1 MVNRITGFS
10 NVFDIDE
17 IVSKLM
23 KTEQAPL
30 DKMTRQKQTLEWQMD
45 SYREVNSKIKEL
57 DDLITSL
64 KLNLPSTY
72 GAKKVTSSNEAAV
85 TATGST
91 NATSGS
97 IHVTQLATASVFKS
111 SGTSGFTPANGTFT
125 FEVTTPDSTEPKM
138 VTINTSDS
146 DTIDDIVKKL
156 NNAQLGVTAYKGQ
169 ISDGTNYVDTIAL
182 TSRTTGEGVSIKAA
196 DGDSASFLTQLGF
209 QVDGDNKLVAT
220 TQGQK
225 AQYEINGLKME
236 NNNNTFEQAGITYEL
251 KGTTDQPVSLNV
263 STDVDAIFDKIKQFV
278 DKYNE
283 LVEQINGKVNEKRN
297 RDYQPLT
304 AEEKKGMS
312 EKEIELWETTAKS
325 GLLRSDSILRSGASK
340 IRSDLYANITTSDG
354 NKIQLTQIGISTSS
368 SYKDGGK
375 LEFSKDSDGVEKLR
389 KAIEEDPEKV
399 RQMFISGS
407 LNVDSKDKEKAQQQ
421 YQEQGIIYRVKNSL
435 TAFSK
440 SIRTKAGS
448 TSMELKEYG
457 LGKDL
462 DSLTKRMST
471 FQDRLKMV
479 EARYYKKFNA
489 MDSAIQKLN
498 NQSGYLSQ
506 LLGQ

>member
-30 DKMTRQKQTLEWQMD
+30 DTMMRRKQTLEWQRD

-57 DDLITSL
+57 DDLINS
-64 KLNLPSTY
+64 LNLTRPSTY
-72 GAKKVTSSNEAAV
+72 GAKKVTSSNESAV

-125 FEVTTPDSTEPKM
+125 FEVTTPDATKPKM

-196 DGDSASFLTQLGF
+196 DGNSASFLTQLGF

-236 NNNNTFEQAGITYEL
+236 NNNNTFTQADITYEL

-283 LVEQINGKVNEKRN
+283 LVEQINGKVNEKKN

-340 IRSDLYANITTSDG
+340 IRNDLYANITTSDA
-354 NKIQLTQIGISTSS
+354 NKIQLTQIGIETSS
-368 SYKDGGK
+368 KYKDGGK
-375 LEFSKDSDGVEKLR
+375 LEFSKDSNGVEKLR

-407 LNVDSKDKEKAQQQ
+407 LNVDSKDKDKAQQQ

-435 TAFSK
+435 SDFSK
-440 SIRTKAGS
+440 SIQKKAGS
-448 TSMELKEYG
+448 TTMELKEYG

>member
-30 DKMTRQKQTLEWQMD
+30 DKMTRQKQTLEWQRD
-45 SYREVNSKIKEL
+45 SYREVTSKVKEL
-57 DDLITSL
+57 DDLINS
-64 KLNLPSTY
+64 LNLTRPSTY
-72 GAKKVTSSNEAAV
+72 GAKKVTSSNESAV

-125 FEVTTPDSTEPKM
+125 FEVTTPDSTKPKM
-138 VTINTSDS
+138 VTINTSDT

-156 NNAQLGVTAYKGQ
+156 NNSQLGVTAYKGQ
-169 ISDGTNYVDTIAL
+169 IFDGSNYVDTIAL

-196 DGDSASFLTQLGF
+196 DGNSASFFTQLGF

-236 NNNNTFEQAGITYEL
+236 NNSNTFEQAGITYEL
-251 KGTTDQPVSLNV
+251 KGTTDKPVSLNV
-263 STDVDAIFDKIKQFV
+263 STDVDTIFDKIKQFV

-283 LVEQINGKVNEKRN
+283 LVEQVNGKVNEKRN
-297 RDYQPLT
+297 RDYHPLT
-304 AEEKKGMS
+304 AEEKKAMS
-312 EKEIELWETTAKS
+312 DKEVELWETTAKS
-325 GLLRSDSILRSGASK
+325 GLLRSDSILRGGASK
-340 IRSDLYANITTSDG
+340 IRSDFYADITTSDA
-354 NKIQLTQIGISTSS
+354 NKIHITQIGITTSNK
-368 SYKDGGK
+368 YKDGGK
-375 LEFSKDSDGVEKLR
+375 LEINEEKLR
-389 KAIEEDPEKV
+389 KAIEEDPQKIS
-399 RQMFISGS
+399 QMFISGS
-407 LNVDSKDKEKAQQQ
+407 LNVDSKDKDKAQQQ
-421 YQEQGIIYRVKNSL
+421 YNEQGIIHRVKNSL
-435 TAFSK
+435 SAFTK
-440 SIRTKAGS
+440 SIQTKAGS
-448 TSMELKEYG
+448 TTMELKEYG

-462 DSLTKRMST
+462 DSLTKRMDT

>member
-17 IVSKLM
+17 IVKKLM
-23 KTEQAPL
+23 KTEQVPL
-30 DKMTRQKQTLEWQMD
+30 DKMTRQKQTLEWQRD
-45 SYREVNSKIKEL
+45 SYREVNSKVKEL
-57 DDLITSL
+57 DDLINS
-64 KLNLPSTY
+64 LNLTRPSTY
-72 GAKKVTSSNEAAV
+72 GAKKVTSSNESAV

-97 IHVTQLATASVFKS
+97 IQVTQLATASVFKS
-111 SGTSGFTPANGTFT
+111 SGTSGFTPTNGTFT
-125 FEVTTPDSTEPKM
+125 FEVTTPDSTKPKT

-156 NNAQLGVTAYKGQ
+156 NNSQLGVTAYKGQ
-169 ISDGTNYVDTIAL
+169 IFDGTNYVDTIAL
-182 TSRTTGEGVSIKAA
+182 TSRTTGEGVSIKAT
-196 DGDSASFLTQLGF
+196 DGNSASFFTQLGF

-236 NNNNTFEQAGITYEL
+236 SNNNTFTQADITYEL
-251 KGTTDQPVSLNV
+251 KGTTDKPVSLNV

-283 LVEQINGKVNEKRN
+283 LVEQVNGKVNEKKN
-297 RDYQPLT
+297 RAYHPLT
-304 AEEKKGMS
+304 AEEKKAMS
-312 EKEIELWETTAKS
+312 EKEVELWETTAKS

-340 IRSDLYANITTSDG
+340 IRSDFYAEITTSDS
-354 NKIQLTQIGISTSS
+354 NKIHMTQIGITTSDK
-368 SYKDGGK
+368 YKDGGK
-375 LEFSKDSDGVEKLR
+375 LVIDEPKLR
-389 KAIEEDPEKV
+389 EAIGEDPEKV

-407 LNVDSKDKEKAQQQ
+407 LNVDTKDKDKAQQQ
-421 YQEQGIIYRVKNSL
+421 YKEQGIIHRIKNSL
-435 TAFSK
+435 SAFSK
-440 SIRTKAGS
+440 SIQSKAGS
-448 TSMELKEYG
+448 TTMALKEYG

-462 DSLTKRMST
+462 DSLTKRMGT

-506 LLGQ
+506 LLGK

>member
-30 DKMTRQKQTLEWQMD
+30 DKMTRQKQTLEWQRD

-57 DDLITSL
+57 DDLINS
-64 KLNLPSTY
+64 LNLTRPTTY
-72 GAKKVTSSNEAAV
+72 GAKKVTSSNESAV

-91 NATSGS
+91 NAASGS
-97 IHVTQLATASVFKS
+97 INVTQLATASVFKS

-125 FEVTTPDSTEPKM
+125 FEVTTPDSTEPKT
-138 VTINTSDS
+138 VTINTSDT

-156 NNAQLGVTAYKGQ
+156 NNSQLGVTAYKGQ
-169 ISDGTNYVDTIAL
+169 IFDGSNYVDTVAL

-196 DGDSASFLTQLGF
+196 DGNSASFFTQLGF

-236 NNNNTFEQAGITYEL
+236 NNNNIFEQAGITYEL

-283 LVEQINGKVNEKRN
+283 LVEQINGKVNEKKN

-340 IRSDLYANITTSDG
+340 IRSDLYANITTSDA
-354 NKIQLTQIGISTSS
+354 NKIQLTQIGITTSS
-368 SYKDGGK
+368 KYKDGGK
-375 LEFSKDSDGVEKLR
+375 LEFSKDMNGVEKLR

-407 LNVDSKDKEKAQQQ
+407 LNVDSKDKDKAQQQ

-435 TAFSK
+435 TAFTK
-440 SIRTKAGS
+440 SIQTKAGS
-448 TSMELKEYG
+448 TTMELKEYG

-462 DSLTKRMST
+462 DSLTKRMDT

-479 EARYYKKFNA
+479 ETRYYKKFSA

>member
-30 DKMTRQKQTLEWQMD
+30 DKMTRQKQTLEWQRD
-45 SYREVNSKIKEL
+45 SYREVNSKVKEL
-57 DDLITSL
+57 DDLIS
-64 KLNLPSTY
+64 KLNLTYPSTY
-72 GAKKVTSSNEAAV
+72 GAKKVTSSNESAV

-97 IHVTQLATASVFKS
+97 INVTQLATASVFKS
-111 SGTSGFTPANGTFT
+111 SGTSGFTAANGTFT
-125 FEVTTPDSTEPKM
+125 FEVTTPDSTTPKT
-138 VTINTSDS
+138 VTINTTDTDTLDS
-146 DTIDDIVKKL
+146 IMSKL
-156 NNAQLGVTAYKGQ
+156 NNSQLGVTAYKGQ
-169 ISDGTNYVDTIAL
+169 IFDGTNYVDTIAL
-182 TSRTTGEGVSIKAA
+182 TSRTTGEGVSIKAT
-196 DGDSASFLTQLGF
+196 DGNSASFLTQLGF

-236 NNNNTFEQAGITYEL
+236 NNNNTFTQAGITYEL
-251 KGTTDQPVSLNV
+251 KGTTDKPVSLNV
-263 STDVDAIFDKIKQFV
+263 STDVDTIFDKIKQFV

-283 LVEQINGKVNEKRN
+283 LVEQVNGKVNEKRN
-297 RDYQPLT
+297 RDYHPLT
-304 AEEKKGMS
+304 AEEKKAMS
-312 EKEIELWETTAKS
+312 DKEVELWETTAKS
-325 GLLRSDSILRSGASK
+325 GLLRSDSILRGGASK
-340 IRSDLYANITTSDG
+340 IRSDFYADITTSDA
-354 NKIQLTQIGISTSS
+354 NKIHITQIGITTSNK
-368 SYKDGGK
+368 YKDGGK
-375 LEFSKDSDGVEKLR
+375 LEINEEKLR
-389 KAIEEDPEKV
+389 KAIEEDPQKIS
-399 RQMFISGS
+399 QMFISGS
-407 LNVDSKDKEKAQQQ
+407 LNVDSKDKDKAQQQ
-421 YQEQGIIYRVKNSL
+421 YNEQGIIHRVKNSL
-435 TAFSK
+435 SAFTK
-440 SIRTKAGS
+440 SIQTKAGS
-448 TSMELKEYG
+448 TTMELKEYG

-462 DSLTKRMST
+462 DSLTKRMDT
-471 FQDRLKMV
+471 FQDRLKLV

>member
-30 DKMTRQKQTLEWQMD
+30 DTMTRQKQTLEWQRD
-45 SYREVNSKIKEL
+45 SYREVNSKVKEL
-57 DDLITSL
+57 DDLINSL
-64 KLNLPSTY
+64 NLTLPSTY
-72 GAKKVTSSNEAAV
+72 GAKKVTSSNESAV

-111 SGTSGFTPANGTFT
+111 SGTSGYTPANGTFT
-125 FEVTTPDSTEPKM
+125 FEVMTPDSTKPKTVM
-138 VTINTSDS
+138 INTSDS
-146 DTIDDIVKKL
+146 DTIDDIVKSL
-156 NNAQLGVTAYKGQ
+156 NNSQLGVTAYKGQ
-169 ISDGTNYVDTIAL
+169 IFDGTNYVDTIAL

-196 DGDSASFLTQLGF
+196 DGNSASFLTQLGF

-236 NNNNTFEQAGITYEL
+236 NNNNTFTQAGITYEL
-251 KGTTDQPVSLNV
+251 KGTTDKPVSLNV

-283 LVEQINGKVNEKRN
+283 LVEQINGKVNEKKN
-297 RDYQPLT
+297 RDYHPLT
-304 AEEKKGMS
+304 AEEKKAMS
-312 EKEIELWETTAKS
+312 DKEVELWETTAKS

-340 IRSDLYANITTSDG
+340 IRNDFYADITTSDA
-354 NKIQLTQIGISTSS
+354 NKIHITQIGITTSS
-368 SYKDGGK
+368 KYKDGGK
-375 LEFSKDSDGVEKLR
+375 LEINEKKL
-389 KAIEEDPEKV
+389 KEAIEADPQKV
-399 RQMFISGS
+399 SQMFISGS
-407 LNVDSKDKEKAQQQ
+407 LNVDSKDKNKAQQQ

-435 TAFSK
+435 SAFTK
-440 SIRTKAGS
+440 SIQTKAGS
-448 TSMELKEYG
+448 TTMELKEYG

-479 EARYYKKFNA
+479 EARYYTKFNA

>member
-30 DKMTRQKQTLEWQMD
+30 DKMTRQKQTLEWQRD
-45 SYREVNSKIKEL
+45 SYREVNSKVKEL
-57 DDLITSL
+57 DDLIYNLSL
-64 KLNLPSTY
+64 TLPSTY
-72 GAKKVTSSNEAAV
+72 GAKKVTSSNESAV

-111 SGTSGFTPANGTFT
+111 SGTSGFTSANGTFT
-125 FEVTTPDSTEPKM
+125 FEVTTPDSTKPKT
-138 VTINTSDS
+138 VTINTTDTDTLDS
-146 DTIDDIVKKL
+146 IVTKL
-156 NNAQLGVTAYKGQ
+156 NNSQLGVTAYKGQ
-169 ISDGTNYVDTIAL
+169 IFDGTNYVDTIAL
-182 TSRTTGEGVSIKAA
+182 TSRTTGEGVSIKAT
-196 DGDSASFLTQLGF
+196 DGNSASFMTQLGF

-236 NNNNTFEQAGITYEL
+236 NNNNTFTQAGITYEL
-251 KGTTDQPVSLNV
+251 KGTTDKPVSLNV
-263 STDVDAIFDKIKQFV
+263 STDVDTIFDKIKQFV

-283 LVEQINGKVNEKRN
+283 LVEQINGKVNEKKN
-297 RDYQPLT
+297 RDYHPLT
-304 AEEKKGMS
+304 AEEKKAMS
-312 EKEIELWETTAKS
+312 DKEVELWETTAKS
-325 GLLRSDSILRSGASK
+325 GLLRSDSILRAGASK
-340 IRSDLYANITTSDG
+340 IRSDFYADITTSDA
-354 NKIQLTQIGISTSS
+354 NKIHITQIGITTSS
-368 SYKDGGK
+368 KYKDGGK
-375 LEFSKDSDGVEKLR
+375 LEINEKKLR
-389 KAIEEDPEKV
+389 EAIEADPQKIS
-399 RQMFISGS
+399 QMFISGS
-407 LNVDSKDKEKAQQQ
+407 LNVDSKDPDKAQQQ
-421 YQEQGIIYRVKNSL
+421 YKEQGIIHRVKNSL
-435 TAFSK
+435 SAFTK
-440 SIRTKAGS
+440 SIQTKAGS
-448 TSMELKEYG
+448 TTMELKEYG

-479 EARYYKKFNA
+479 EARYYTKFNA

>member
-30 DKMTRQKQTLEWQMD
+30 DKMTRQKQTLEWQRD
-45 SYREVNSKIKEL
+45 SYREVNSKVKEL
-57 DDLITSL
+57 DDLIY
-64 KLNLPSTY
+64 NLDLTRPSTY
-72 GAKKVTSSNEAAV
+72 GAKKVTSSNESAV

-111 SGTSGFTPANGTFT
+111 SGTSGFTSANGTFT
-125 FEVTTPDSTEPKM
+125 FEVTTPDSTKPKT
-138 VTINTSDS
+138 VTINTTDTDTLDS
-146 DTIDDIVKKL
+146 IVTKL
-156 NNAQLGVTAYKGQ
+156 NNSQLGVTAYKGQ
-169 ISDGTNYVDTIAL
+169 IFDGTNYVDTIAL
-182 TSRTTGEGVSIKAA
+182 TSRTTGEGVSIKAT
-196 DGDSASFLTQLGF
+196 DGNSASFMTQLGF

-236 NNNNTFEQAGITYEL
+236 NNNNTFTQAGITYEL
-251 KGTTDQPVSLNV
+251 KGTTDEPVSLNV
-263 STDVDAIFDKIKQFV
+263 STDVDTIFDKIKQFV

-283 LVEQINGKVNEKRN
+283 LVEQINGKVNEKKN
-297 RDYQPLT
+297 RDYHPLT
-304 AEEKKGMS
+304 AEEKKAMS
-312 EKEIELWETTAKS
+312 DKEVELWETTAKS
-325 GLLRSDSILRSGASK
+325 GLLRSDSILRAGASK
-340 IRSDLYANITTSDG
+340 IRSDFYADITTSDA
-354 NKIQLTQIGISTSS
+354 NKIHITQIGITTSS
-368 SYKDGGK
+368 KYKDGGK
-375 LEFSKDSDGVEKLR
+375 LEINEKKLR
-389 KAIEEDPEKV
+389 EAIEADPQKIS
-399 RQMFISGS
+399 QMFISGS
-407 LNVDSKDKEKAQQQ
+407 LNVDSKDQDKAQQQ
-421 YQEQGIIYRVKNSL
+421 YQEQGIMYRVKNSL
-435 TAFSK
+435 SAFKK
-440 SIRTKAGS
+440 SIQTKAGS
-448 TSMELKEYG
+448 TTMELKEYG

-479 EARYYKKFNA
+479 EARYYTKFNA

>member
-72 GAKKVTSSNEAAV
+72 GAKKVTSSNESAV

-448 TSMELKEYG
+448 TTMELKEYG